1 MRLRRHWRRA
11 LAAVPC
17 CLSACLP
24 AGLWAQTS
32 PDDIDSTEQAYPVVI
47 TPTRLR
53 QSLADVPASVTV
65 ITSEMIRRYGI
76 ASVPDALRLVPGMA
90 VLQASGN
97 DFRINYH
104 GTNSVAPRRFNV
116 LVDGVSVYRP
126 ALSRVEWAWLPVAME
141 DIDHI
146 EVIRGPDSSSYGPNS
161 MTAVVNILTKHPK
174 DVERALLVV
183 SGDSRDTVETT
194 LRLAATLGRTSVRA
208 TVSTE
213 RSKGYDR
220 IRPLPRVDAWRGFV
234 SLSPQ
239 HIGNDDNRITRLNLR
254 AQSDLGDGSSLE
266 LQASHAGGVRGG
278 SFVDAYQ
285 ISDPD
290 ERKSN
295 GQVSARW
302 TKALSA
308 EHELQVSAFHAV
320 TEIRQPWMTCLPQAA
335 LLPELGALFR
345 ANPGYVQALLSG
357 RLPSGGTAEDNAL
370 LLQLGVALLR
380 LGLGNALQPTC
391 GTGNQD
397 ISESR
402 TQFEVQDTYVASST
416 LRFVGGLGFRRQRA
430 TSETLFGGSAG
441 NSVRWAF
448 GHAEYRPLPWLTAN
462 VGGYGESNSL
472 SGSTFSPRVAL
483 NLRLSQAQTLRAVFS
498 KGTRTT
504 DLLEERGNLSGTLT
518 NLTVPVQG
526 STTARAFLTKRSDGG
541 LSSERI
547 VSRELGYLL
556 SLPGAGVTLDI
567 KLFNDRLTQ
576 LVSIRSD
583 PGLFSLIQEG
593 NDDSVTLRGAE
604 AQLQWSLSPNWSSWL
619 SYSYLENRDA
629 SASTEIVQYAR
640 HSGAVGLSYAVS
652 NDWGGSLA
660 YVGASGNG
668 FGEERYGRTD
678 LTLSRAFR
686 IPAGPGALSM
696 TLSYLDHPV
705 VSVPLTSLSF
715 LKSSYDSRLSLRG
728 SVRLAF

>member
-1 MRLRRHWRRA
+1 MTLLPFWRCA
-11 LAAVPC
+11 LVAGACCVPA
-17 CLSACLP
+17 SP
-24 AGLWAQTS
+24 WAQAQF
-32 PDDIDSTEQAYPVVI
+32 DDIDSTEQAYPMVI

-76 ASVPDALRLVPGMA
+76 ANVPDALRLVPGMA

-104 GTNSVAPRRFNV
+104 GTNLVAPRRFNV

-126 ALSRVEWAWLPVAME
+126 ALSRVEWTWLPVAME
-141 DIDHI
+141 DIDRI

-174 DVERALLVV
+174 DVEPALLVV
-183 SGDSRDTVETT
+183 SGDSRGAVETT
-194 LRLAATLGRTSVRA
+194 LRLATTLGPTSLRA

-213 RSKGYDR
+213 RSRGYDS
-220 IRPLPRVDAWRGFV
+220 IWPLPRVDAWRDSGLV
-234 SLSPQ
+234 DLAPQ
-239 HIGNDDNRITRLNLR
+239 QVGNDNNRISRLNLR
-254 AQSDLGDGSSLE
+254 AQSELGDGSSLE
-266 LQASHAGGVRGG
+266 LQASYAGGVRGG
-278 SFVDAYQ
+278 TFTDAYQ

-290 ERKSN
+290 EHRRN
-295 GQVSARW
+295 GQISGKW

-308 EHELQVSAFHAV
+308 EHELQVSAFHAA
-320 TEIRQPWMTCLPQAA
+320 IKIKQPWMTCVPQAA

-345 ANPGYVQALLSG
+345 ANPGYVMTLLAG
-357 RLPSGGTAEDNAL
+357 QFPSGGTAEDDAL
-370 LLQLGVALLR
+370 LLQLAGALAT
-380 LGLGNALQPTC
+380 LGLSNALQPTC
-391 GTGNQD
+391 GTANQD
-397 ISESR
+397 IAETR
-402 TQFEVQDTYVASST
+402 TQVEIQDTYVASST

-430 TSETLFGGSAG
+430 SSQTYFGGSAG

-448 GHAEYRPLPWLTAN
+448 GHAEYRPWPWLAAN

-483 NLRLSQAQTLRAVFS
+483 NLRLSDAQTLRAVFS
-498 KGTRTT
+498 RGTRTT

-518 NLTVPVQG
+518 GLSVPVQG
-526 STTARAFLTKRSDGG
+526 STTGRAFVTKRSDGG

-547 VSRELGYLL
+547 ISRELGYLL
-556 SLPGAGVTLDI
+556 ALPGAGVTLDV
-567 KLFNDRLTQ
+567 KLFHDSLTQ
-576 LVSIRSD
+576 LVSLRSD
-583 PGLFSLIQEG
+583 PALFSLIQEG

-604 AQLQWSLSPNWSSWL
+604 TQLQWSISPNWSSWL
-619 SYSYLENRDA
+619 SYSYLENRHA
-629 SASTEIVQYAR
+629 SAPTETLQYSR
-640 HSGAVGLSYAVS
+640 HSGAVGLSYLVS
-652 NDWGGSLA
+652 GDWGGSLV
-660 YVGASGNG
+660 YVGASGDG
-668 FGEERYGRTD
+668 YGEQRYGRTD

-686 IPAGPGALSM
+686 VNARPGALSM

-705 VSVPLTSLSF
+705 VSIPLTSLSF
-715 LKSSYDSRLSLRG
+715 LKAAYDSRLSLRG